1 MFLES
6 SQLCAFLKKLT
17 RWNKQRR
24 ILYRNNLAGSVLKL
38 NKENRMK
45 SAQFDEMWNKTMF
58 SLALVAIIIVILVAP
73 MYESHELVRGITITG
88 LFAFWVGAMWAK
100 VWVTREMQ
108 ENLSHPLPLIDGDG
122 NLHPFMKVGGY
133 YRVINL
139 DILCTK
145 DGGRIYLLHGRSS
158 SEDGKIFCVQTA
170 HDYVLPQGNFQV
182 VRKTEDRGGGRR
194 KTTFVF
200 E

>member
-1 MFLES
+1 
-6 SQLCAFLKKLT
+6 
-17 RWNKQRR
+17 
-24 ILYRNNLAGSVLKL
+24 
-38 NKENRMK
+38 MK

-100 VWVTREMQ
+100 FWVTREMQ
-108 ENLSHPLPLIDGDG
+108 ENLSHPLPLTDEDG

-133 YRVINL
+133 YKVLACLNSHREAGEHLYVL
-139 DILCTK
+139 RATS
-145 DGGRIYLLHGRSS
+145 GG
-158 SEDGKIFCVQTA
+158 EDGKVFLA
-170 HDYVLPQGNFQV
+170 WAEERLNLPTNFQV
-182 VRKTEDRGGGRR
+182 VKMTEQRGERIR
-194 KTTFVF
+194 ITSFVF